1 MPKMKLFSFALVNDA
16 VVCDT
21 RGERVLDPSAFGS
34 SPYQGEQFREGFM
47 KPYDEY
53 PLSLG
58 RGLG

>member
-1 MPKMKLFSFALVNDA
+1 MQKSLVD
-16 VVCDT
+16 
-21 RGERVLDPSAFGS
+21 GELLGLRVLDPSAFGS